1 VTPALVFILAATG
14 LTLLVVAVL
23 CVALWRGALAGARA
37 SLGGT
42 PAEQQDL
49 PTQANAAVYRDQL
62 LDLEREHALGHLSDE
77 ELQVGRDEL
86 TRRLLEDVGPVT
98 LMHADTVGD
107 VRGNDAVTS
116 AQETRLRKPW
126 WLMLGVI
133 FWVPVLSMGMYS
145 VLGEPQA
152 LDPLAAQ
159 QGMGNEGEITPEKL
173 VAMAT
178 ALTRR
183 LQDEPNQVDGWVMLG
198 RVQRALGRYAE
209 ADEALRRALAL
220 SQDDNVWIERA
231 EVLAQKNGGNFAGEP
246 WAIIQRVLTA
256 DPHQLNALLLAGSA
270 SYAEDNFRS
279 ALRFWERAR
288 EEVSPDSPDAPEL
301 DRAIAEARSKLGL
314 PPALPRAD
322 SVSERD
328 AAIQASSISGRV
340 SLVSELAGKVAP
352 TDTVFVYATPV
363 TGSRMPLAI
372 VRTTAAKLPFDFVL
386 DDSTAMNPAAKLSD
400 AQEVTVRVRISKS
413 GQATQQAGDLG
424 VSVSPVKPGSTGLN
438 LMVRDAL
445 R

>member
-37 SLGGT
+37 SRGGT
-42 PAEQQDL
+42 PADQQDL

-62 LDLEREHALGHLSDE
+62 LDLEREHALGRLSDE

-86 TRRLLEDVGPVT
+86 TQRLLEDVGPVPV
-98 LMHADTVGD
+98 MQADNTGVDGM
-107 VRGNDAVTS
+107 TS
-116 AQETRLRKPW
+116 SHETRLRKPW

-133 FWVPVLSMGMYS
+133 FCVPVLSMGMYS

-159 QGMGNEGEITPEKL
+159 QGMGNEGDVTPEKL

-270 SYAEDNFRS
+270 SFAEDNFRS

-352 TDTVFVYATPV
+352 SDTVFVYATPV

-372 VRTTAAKLPFDFVL
+372 VRTTAAKLPFGFVL

>member
-1 VTPALVFILAATG
+1 MTPALVFILAATG

-37 SLGGT
+37 SRGGT
-42 PAEQQDL
+42 PADQQDL

-62 LDLEREHALGHLSDE
+62 LDLEREHALGRLSDE

-86 TRRLLEDVGPVT
+86 TQRLLEDVGPVPV
-98 LMHADTVGD
+98 MQADNTGVDGM
-107 VRGNDAVTS
+107 TS
-116 AQETRLRKPW
+116 SHETRLRKPW

-133 FWVPVLSMGMYS
+133 FCVPVLSMGMYS

-159 QGMGNEGEITPEKL
+159 QGMGNEGDVTPEKL

-270 SYAEDNFRS
+270 SFAEDNFRS

-352 TDTVFVYATPV
+352 SDTVFVYATPV

-372 VRTTAAKLPFDFVL
+372 VRTTAAKLPFGFVL

>member
-1 VTPALVFILAATG
+1 MTPALVFILAATG

-37 SLGGT
+37 NRGGT
-42 PAEQQDL
+42 PADQQDL

-62 LDLEREHALGHLSDE
+62 LDLEREHALGRLSDE

-86 TRRLLEDVGPVT
+86 TQRLLEDVGPVPV
-98 LMHADTVGD
+98 MPADNTGVDGM
-107 VRGNDAVTS
+107 AS
-116 AQETRLRKPW
+116 SHETRLRKPW
-126 WLMLGVI
+126 WLMLSVI
-133 FWVPVLSMGMYS
+133 FCVPVLSMGMYS

-159 QGMGNEGEITPEKL
+159 QGMGNEGDVTPEKL

-198 RVQRALGRYAE
+198 RVQRALGRYGE